1 MNIAN
6 GNEEYWKTL
15 GLFGESLQIKDPLF
29 DDRRYGSPA
38 YGFRKSNVND
48 VRHEKCCGEKFPEP
62 SKIPPIKDKLHQ
74 YTYKHINI

>member
-1 MNIAN
+1 MNIVK
-6 GNEEYWKTL
+6 GNEEYCKTL
-15 GLFGESLQIKDPLF
+15 GLFGERSSIWYDK
-29 DDRRYGSPA
+29 RYGSPA